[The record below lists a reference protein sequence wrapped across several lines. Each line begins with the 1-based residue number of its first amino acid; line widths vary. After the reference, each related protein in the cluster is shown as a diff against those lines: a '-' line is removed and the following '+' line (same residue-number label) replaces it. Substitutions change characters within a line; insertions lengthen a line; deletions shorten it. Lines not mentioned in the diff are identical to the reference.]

1 MLNQVKLFLISSGER
16 LKKTG
21 FFHVF
26 GSSVINKIISFL
38 SGIILVRLISK
49 SDYGVYTYAQNIY
62 GFFFILSGIGMASA
76 TLQICSESDNR
87 SNRLDIYSYGSKIG
101 LRINFLLA
109 ILMLTVA
116 AIFKLPIK
124 GANSLLA
131 AFSCLPLFSFSLE
144 QRMTWLRAELRNR
157 EYSYANSFHSFF
169 SFLFSVILAVLL
181 GSYGLI
187 LASYLSAIAVIV
199 FLSLCFK
206 VPFPKTGV
214 HLDIGT
220 KKGMWGIGIISVMNN
235 GLSSLMYLLDI
246 FVIGLFIP
254 DETVIASYKIATTIP
269 SALYFI
275 PTSILLYVY
284 PYFARNKDN
293 RTWTIGKYKIL
304 TLSSAAINFSAAL
317 ILVLLSGFIVP
328 FLFGK
333 QYADAI
339 PCFIILCI
347 SFAFSGTFRIVA
359 GNLLVTQRKLK
370 FNLFVAVFS
379 SAFNTVMNVILV
391 LKWGSIGA
399 ALATLLTV
407 ILTSILNTSYLLHV
421 YNKLPSDPYPTQQS

>member
-1 MLNQVKLFLISSGER
+1 MLNQVKLFFFSSVGK
-16 LKKTG
+16 LKNTG

-62 GFFFILSGIGMASA
+62 GFFLILSGMGMASA
-76 TLQICSESDNR
+76 TLQICSENDDCR
-87 SNRLDIYSYGSKIG
+87 KRLGIYSYGSKVG
-101 LRINFLLA
+101 LCVNFLLA
-109 ILMLTVA
+109 VLMVTVA
-116 AIFKLPIK
+116 GLIKLPIK

-131 AFSCLPLFSFSLE
+131 AFSCLPIVTFSLE

-157 EYSYANSFHSFF
+157 EYSYANSFHSLFT
-169 SFLFSVILAVLL
+169 FLFSVILAVLL
-181 GSYGLI
+181 SSYGLI
-187 LASYLSAIAVIV
+187 LASYLSAIAAIA
-199 FLSLCFK
+199 FLSIRFK
-206 VPFPKTGV
+206 VPFPKAGV
-214 HLDIGT
+214 HLDSST
-220 KKGMWGIGIISVMNN
+220 KKGMWGIAIISAMNN

-254 DETVIASYKIATTIP
+254 DETVIASYKIATTVP

-304 TLSSAAINFSAAL
+304 TLSSAAINFSAAF

-407 ILTSILNTSYLLHV
+407 ILTSILNIAYLLHV
-421 YNKLPSDPYPTQQS
+421 YRRLPSDPHPRQQT